1 MTNILCI
8 DNSDTIRKI
17 VMDCVLDLGFN
28 FYEAENGKEGL
39 EKLKEIEDVKMVIL
53 DWKMPVMSG
62 RETLVNLR
70 NMEEYKDVIV
80 LALIKIENKDQVM
93 EAIDLGATNYMLKPF
108 SVNKLQDKIEE
119 LIKDAV

>member
-1 MTNILCI
+1 M

-28 FYEAENGKEGL
+28 FFEAENGREGL
-39 EKLKEIEDVKMVIL
+39 EKLKEVKDLKMIIL
-53 DWKMPVMSG
+53 DWNMPVISG
-62 RETLVNLR
+62 KETLINIR

-80 LALIKIENKDQVM
+80 LVLIKIENKDQVM

-108 SVNKLQDKIEE
+108 SVNNLQNKIEE
-119 LIKDAV
+119 LINDAV

>member
-28 FYEAENGKEGL
+28 FYESENGKKGL
-39 EKLKEIEDVKMVIL
+39 EKLSEIDNPKMIIL
-53 DWKMPVMSG
+53 DWNMPVMSG
-62 RETLVNLR
+62 RETLSKIR
-70 NMEEYKDVIV
+70 EMDQYKNV
-80 LALIKIENKDQVM
+80 LILVLIKIQNKDQVM
-93 EAIDLGATNYMLKPF
+93 EAINLGATNYMLKPF
-108 SVNKLQDKIEE
+108 SVNNLQDKIDE

>member
-1 MTNILCI
+1 MTNILCM

-28 FYEAENGKEGL
+28 FFEAENGREGL
-39 EKLKEIEDVKMVIL
+39 EKLKEVKDLKMIIL
-53 DWKMPVMSG
+53 DWNMPVISG
-62 RETLVNLR
+62 KETLINIR

-80 LALIKIENKDQVM
+80 LVLIKIENKDQVM

-108 SVNKLQDKIEE
+108 SVNNLQNKIEE
-119 LIKDAV
+119 LINDAV

>member
-1 MTNILCI
+1 MINILCM

-28 FYEAENGKEGL
+28 FFEAENGKVGL
-39 EKLKEIEDVKMVIL
+39 EKLKEIKDLKMIVL

-62 RETLVNLR
+62 RETLINIR
-70 NMEEYKDVIV
+70 KMEEYKDVCI
-80 LALIKIENKDQVM
+80 LALIKLENKDQVM

-108 SVNKLQDKIEE
+108 SVNNLQNKIEE